1 MRVDTS
7 SMCQGPVFSYP
18 PGEIENRYCALAP
31 WIKGSLAIIYSTS
44 QLESCPDCFPL
55 ADPRSA
61 LPEESLYKHYPG
73 TGGEENRSWAD
84 LDPEAD
90 FWSARDVC
98 NRAELFNAGVP
109 HNEDIRL
116 FVAVDSPKLD
126 GRVERSSRTCFDS
139 SFGIFGRD
147 RTKGLAHPI
156 HPPSSGQKILILQLQ
171 SAEGNEPAR

>member
-44 QLESCPDCFPL
+44 QLEFCPDCFPL

-73 TGGEENRSWAD
+73 TGGENRSWAD
-84 LDPEAD
+84 LDSEVD

-98 NRAELFNAGVP
+98 NRAELFNAAVP

-126 GRVERSSRTCFDS
+126 GRVERFSRTCFDS

-156 HPPSSGQKILILQLQ
+156 HPPSSGQKILIPQLQ